1 MKVDTIRKQAMISV
15 VIPLFNEE
23 ESIEIL
29 HKDIVAE
36 LGINK
41 DYELI
46 FVDDGSLDSSL
57 QILKNLLQK
66 NTRIR
71 IFSFRRRH
79 GKAEALTFGFS
90 KAKGEYI
97 VTIDADL
104 QDKPSE
110 IPKLIK
116 KARQGW
122 DVVCGFRKKRKDS
135 VVKVISSRI
144 FNLTTRWFWGLKL
157 HDYNCGLKVYSQAAA
172 HSLQLYGGLHRFVPV
187 LAHQQGFRV
196 TEVEVIHEKRKFGKS
211 KYTAVKI
218 LTDLP
223 DIFTM
228 LFLSKYGSRP
238 LHFFGAIGFIFF
250 TIGSLI
256 LLYLAYIKITQGS
269 IGPRPILFLGMILVL
284 SGLQTFFTGF
294 LADLFLSS
302 SQKGNYGE
310 SLYGKTSLLK
320 YASEKA

>member
-1 MKVDTIRKQAMISV
+1 MISV
-15 VIPLFNEE
+15 IVPLFNEE
-23 ESIEIL
+23 ESLELL
-29 HKDIVAE
+29 HKDIVKE
-36 LGINK
+36 LGVSK

-57 QILKNLLQK
+57 QILKGLSLK
-66 NTRIR
+66 DTRIR
-71 IFSFRRRH
+71 IFSFRKRH

-97 VTIDADL
+97 ATIDADL

-116 KARQGW
+116 KAKEGW

-135 VVKVISSRI
+135 FIKVISSRV
-144 FNLTTRWFWGLKL
+144 FNLLTRFFWGLKL
-157 HDYNCGLKVYSQAAA
+157 HDYNCGLKVYSSTAA
-172 HSLQLYGGLHRFVPV
+172 HNLQLYGGLHRFIPI
-187 LAHQQGFRV
+187 LAHQQGFHV
-196 TEVEVIHEKRKFGKS
+196 TEMDVIHEKRRFGKS
-211 KYTAVKI
+211 KYTVTKI

-228 LFLSKYGSRP
+228 LFLSKYGKRP
-238 LHFFGAIGFIFF
+238 SHFFGTIGFIFF
-250 TIGSLI
+250 AIGSLI
-256 LLYLAYIKITQGS
+256 LLYLAYIKITEGT

-294 LADLFLSS
+294 LADLFLSFS
-302 SQKGNYGE
+302 NRRNYGE
-310 SLYGKTSLLK
+310 SPYDRSSLLK
-320 YASEKA
+320 YASEKEVG

>member
-1 MKVDTIRKQAMISV
+1 MISI

-23 ESIEIL
+23 ENLELL
-29 HKDIVAE
+29 HKDIVKE
-36 LGINK
+36 VGISK
-41 DYELI
+41 DYEII

-57 QILKNLLQK
+57 QILQGLLQK
-66 NTRIR
+66 DKRIR
-71 IFSFRRRH
+71 IFSFRRHH

-90 KAKGEYI
+90 KAKGEY
-97 VTIDADL
+97 VATIDADL

-110 IPKLIK
+110 ISKLIK
-116 KARQGW
+116 KAKEGW
-122 DVVCGFRKKRKDS
+122 DVVCGFRKKRRDS
-135 VVKVISSRI
+135 LVKIISSRI
-144 FNLTTRWFWGLKL
+144 FNLLTHWFWGLKL

-172 HSLQLYGGLHRFVPV
+172 CSLKLYGGLHRFIPI
-187 LAHQQGFRV
+187 LAHQQGFSV
-196 TEVEVIHEKRKFGKS
+196 TEVEVIHEKRRFGKS
-211 KYTAVKI
+211 KYTATKI

-250 TIGSLI
+250 AMGSLI
-256 LLYLAYIKITQGS
+256 LFYLLYIKITKGI

-294 LADLFLSS
+294 LADLFLSFL
-302 SQKGNYGE
+302 QKGNYGE
-310 SLYGKTSLLK
+310 STYGRTSLLK
-320 YASEKA
+320 YASEKEVS

>member
-1 MKVDTIRKQAMISV
+1 MISV

-23 ESIEIL
+23 ESLELL
-29 HKDIVAE
+29 HKDIVKE
-36 LGINK
+36 LGLSK
-41 DYELI
+41 DYEII
-46 FVDDGSLDSSL
+46 FVDDGSTDSSL
-57 QILKNLLQK
+57 GILKNLLQK
-66 NTRIR
+66 DTRIR
-71 IFSFRRRH
+71 IFSFRRQH

-116 KARQGW
+116 KAKEGW

-135 VVKVISSRI
+135 FIKVISSRI
-144 FNLTTRWFWGLKL
+144 FNLLTQSFWGLKL
-157 HDYNCGLKVYSQAAA
+157 HDYNCGLKVYSSAAA
-172 HSLQLYGGLHRFVPV
+172 CNLQLYGGLHRFIPI
-187 LAHQQGFRV
+187 LAHQQGFSV
-196 TEVEVIHEKRKFGKS
+196 TEVEVVHEKRRFGKS
-211 KYTAVKI
+211 KYTVTKI

-238 LHFFGAIGFIFF
+238 SHFFGTIGFIFF
-250 TIGSLI
+250 AIGSLI

-269 IGPRPILFLGMILVL
+269 IGPRPILFLGMIFVL

-294 LADLFLSS
+294 LADLFLSFS
-302 SQKGNYGE
+302 RGGNYGE
-310 SLYGKTSLLK
+310 NSYDKSSLLK
-320 YASEKA
+320 YASEKE